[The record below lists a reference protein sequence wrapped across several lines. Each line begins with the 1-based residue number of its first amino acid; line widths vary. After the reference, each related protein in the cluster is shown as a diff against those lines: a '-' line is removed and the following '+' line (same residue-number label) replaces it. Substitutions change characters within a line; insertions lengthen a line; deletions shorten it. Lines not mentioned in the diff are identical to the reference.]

1 MPPPPP
7 TTTTTNIAA
16 DISDDASDFTKAIRL
31 SLVDSEQ
38 VIPPERPVRVVA
50 PAPGRS
56 AAAVAVAS
64 RAPVS
69 DDANEAEQRRVQA
82 ELKAVEAEQSDVEAS
97 LIRLLE
103 RQEALSA
110 RHDNLKRRLRELDY
124 SLPRGAALAATST
137 TTPGRAAARSSDV
150 EAQMLQVLE
159 RPFKLRAFRPLQR
172 EVILCTLVDKRDAL
186 VVLPTGGGKSLCYQ
200 LPAVMSQGVTLVVS
214 PLRSLMHD
222 QIEALQALGIGAA
235 TINSDT
241 SAADARAIMLDVMRT
256 EANVKLLY
264 VTPEKI
270 AKSKTFMALLDR
282 VYAADLLAR
291 VVIDEAHC
299 ASQWGHD
306 FRPDYAQLAVLKDRF
321 PAAPLLALTATA
333 TAGVSRDVLRILS
346 IPQAVVF
353 RASVNRANVHYSV
366 RPRPASSKQT
376 AGDMAAYILANY
388 RGCCGIV
395 YCHTKKECEQ
405 MAEEL
410 GAQLAEAGMR
420 AAPYH
425 ASLSAA
431 ARMATHNAWRRGT
444 THVVCATVSFGMGID
459 KPDVR
464 YVLHSAL
471 PKSLDAY
478 YQESG
483 RAGRD
488 GAQSHALLYYSLA
501 DVSRLLSTVE
511 SSTQLDLVTELIGYA
526 ELTTCRRAAIAAH
539 YGESAAGVACHQTC
553 DNCARAATLQF
564 VDASLVTAY
573 AKAALRVLANAATQ
587 GENITFSQLYK
598 LSSSRADASPLLAN
612 VDLTAGAALQ
622 PREREHVLVQ
632 LLLDKT
638 VRPRVVSNRY
648 ASNCYLM
655 REPRAALVLSGAVQ
669 PRLRVPVEV
678 KPKRRAAALP
688 GAAAAAA
695 DATKA
700 SSTSTTPATA
710 RKRKQPP
717 ATATATTTAAS
728 ASSAAK
734 KQQTL
739 LPTLF
744 SMEAAVAPYEPAQAD
759 VWDEFADLSDV
770 GRVVEGS
777 TRPDTPLGSD
787 DDIDNRTVDDFAA
800 ASEGSFAPI
809 ESDEK

>member
-1 MPPPPP
+1 MPSTSLPLD
-7 TTTTTNIAA
+7 AA
-16 DISDDASDFTKAIRL
+16 GADVSDDADASDFTKAIRL
-31 SLVDSEQ
+31 SLVDAEQ
-38 VIPPERPVRVVA
+38 VIP
-50 PAPGRS
+50 S
-56 AAAVAVAS
+56 VAS
-64 RAPVS
+64 RAPPS

-82 ELKAVEAEQSDVEAS
+82 ELKVVEAEQSDVEAS

-124 SLPRGAALAATST
+124 ALPRGSAALAATST
-137 TTPGRAAARSSDV
+137 TTPGRAAARSGDV

-222 QIEALQALGIGAA
+222 QIEALQALGVGAA

-405 MAEEL
+405 MADEL
-410 GAQLAEAGMR
+410 GAQLAAAGMH

-511 SSTQLDLVTELIGYA
+511 NATQLDLVTELIGYA

-539 YGESAAGVACHQTC
+539 YGESAAGVACRQTC

-632 LLLDKT
+632 LLIDKA

-648 ASNCYLM
+648 SSNCYLM

-688 GAAAAAA
+688 GAAAAA
-695 DATKA
+695 DATKTSA
-700 SSTSTTPATA
+700 STTTTTPAVA

-717 ATATATTTAAS
+717 ATATSAAS
-728 ASSAAK
+728 ASGAAK

-739 LPTLF
+739 LPALF
-744 SMEAAVAPYEPAQAD
+744 SMEAAVAPYEPAQVVDA
-759 VWDEFADLSDV
+759 WDEFADLSDV

-777 TRPDTPLGSD
+777 ARPDTPLGSD
-787 DDIDNRTVDDFAA
+787 DDDNDNNVERNVDDDFAA